1 MDNVFYEAQAALTDI
16 ANRLEQEMDE
26 WEADFD
32 AEALTAFEVRWKI
45 NFFCCY
51 LAYIKFI

>member
-45 NFFCCY
+45 NCFCSY
-51 LAYIKFI
+51 FENIKLI